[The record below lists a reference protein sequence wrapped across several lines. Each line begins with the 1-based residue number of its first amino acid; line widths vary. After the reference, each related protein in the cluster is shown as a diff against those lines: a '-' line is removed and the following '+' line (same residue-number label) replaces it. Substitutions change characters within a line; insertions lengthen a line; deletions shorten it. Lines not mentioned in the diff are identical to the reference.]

1 MTIRV
6 RGTII
11 VDDQRNI
18 DNIVNFSA
26 AGNLSGS
33 IIATK
38 TQAEAG
44 TLNTKIMTPQRV
56 AEAIAALFPEAEE
69 AGSVIKSIQRG
80 TTYFSGSSPIT
91 VNLSSAVNAS
101 KAFITSSVR
110 SDIIFDQSAFEETI
124 RGDYPGSSQQY
135 RGIISGSAAAT
146 ASVRF
151 QRPTGNNDKLI
162 VQAGSG
168 FTKNY
173 TDWRGQVMD
182 TLTLSPK
189 GNVEWEVIEFN

>member
-6 RGTII
+6 KGTII
-11 VDDQRNI
+11 VDDQRNLS
-18 DNIVNFSA
+18 NIVNISA
-26 AGNLSGS
+26 GGNLSGS
-33 IIATK
+33 IVATK

-80 TTYFSGSSPIT
+80 TTYFSGSSPVT
-91 VNLSSAVNAS
+91 VNLSSTVNAS
-101 KAFITSSVR
+101 KAFISSSVR
-110 SDIIFDQSAFEETI
+110 SDITFDQSVYDEMVSEN
-124 RGDYPGSSQQY
+124 YSSQRY
-135 RGIISGSAAAT
+135 RGLIAGAAAAT
-146 ASVRF
+146 ATVRF
-151 QRPTGNNDKLI
+151 QRPMGNNDKLI
-162 VQAGSG
+162 VQGANG
-168 FTKNY
+168 FTKNF
-173 TDWRGQVMD
+173 TDWTGKLVD